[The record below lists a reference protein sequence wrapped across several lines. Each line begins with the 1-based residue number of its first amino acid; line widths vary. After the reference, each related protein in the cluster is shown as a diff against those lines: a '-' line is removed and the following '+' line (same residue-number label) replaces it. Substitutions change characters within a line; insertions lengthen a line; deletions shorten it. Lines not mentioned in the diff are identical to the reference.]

1 MLKRVFSTPLLP
13 RLLIAGFLLLMIC
26 TIFIHAND
34 YGVSVDEPLQ
44 DSYGHYDVAWYLSLG
59 KDLSF
64 LHYRT
69 NLYMPQ
75 HGPFFE
81 GLVAI
86 AQGIFGNE
94 LTTRA
99 IVTGLGGVAGVVAI
113 MLCGYV
119 LGGEWLAL
127 IAGLFLW
134 LYPRYYGSM
143 WNNSKDI
150 PLAAAM
156 TLVLW
161 AILRLAAQWQSRR
174 RLVRNSLI
182 LGLLLGIAIS
192 IRVAGLVWFIVLV
205 LLALGWWLTH
215 LNREYLKTRGGML
228 LKKQVLAALLIGGVC
243 FVIMLALW
251 PYFFLS
257 PLGHL
262 VESVYLMQHYPW
274 GLPVTFQGHV
284 YSALQLPWDYVPVWL
299 GIGSP
304 LIIVLFS
311 LLGMG
316 LWLGLIIHTRKIDA
330 PVTVMVLALPII
342 IGVTIISRPTLY
354 DGPRHFF
361 FLVPMMVL
369 LAAWGFFTLCRLL
382 WRRPQR
388 VLRLLAVGVVIAAAV
403 DYGLIVK
410 TMNDLHP
417 YEYTYFNELVGG
429 IQGAQGNYDVDY
441 WRVCTKP
448 AAEWLGSHYQSL
460 THNPHPTVT
469 TPFPFLAF
477 DYLPLAFSENDTSP
491 DFYIGPT
498 HDHLDQQFP
507 SYTIIHTERIEG
519 QVLACVVKMKP
530 SLQTAVNVGHVQPV
544 TTFMIRPAYTGAE
557 KRLSGYA

>member
-13 RLLIAGFLLLMIC
+13 RLLIAGFVLFMVC
-26 TIFIHAND
+26 TIFMHVND

-44 DSYGHYDVAWYLSLG
+44 NSYGHYDLAWYLSLG
-59 KDLSF
+59 KDQSF

-86 AQGIFGNE
+86 AQQTLGNE

-99 IVTGLGGVAGVVAI
+99 IVTGLGGVAGVVAV

-150 PLAAAM
+150 PLAVGM

-161 AILRLAAQWQSRR
+161 AILLLVAQWKSRR
-174 RLVRNSLI
+174 RLVRNSLL

-192 IRVAGLVWFIVLV
+192 VRVAGLVWFIVLA
-205 LLALGWWLTH
+205 LLAIGWWLMH
-215 LNREYLKTRGGML
+215 LNREYLRMRGGML
-228 LKKQVLAALLIGGVC
+228 LKKQALAALLIGGVC
-243 FVIMLALW
+243 FVTMLALW
-251 PYFFLS
+251 PYFFLN
-257 PLGHL
+257 PVGHL

-299 GIGSP
+299 AIGSP
-304 LIIVLFS
+304 LVIVLFS
-311 LLGMG
+311 LVGMA
-316 LWLGLIIHTRKIDA
+316 LWLGLTIHTRKIDA
-330 PVTVMVLALPII
+330 PITVTALSLPIV

-369 LAAWGFFTLCRLL
+369 LAAWGFFTLFQLL
-382 WRRPQR
+382 WRRPQF
-388 VLRLLAVGVVIAAAV
+388 VMRLLAIGVVIAVAL

-410 TMNDLHP
+410 T
-417 YEYTYFNELVGG
+417 
-429 IQGAQGNYDVDY
+429 
-441 WRVCTKP
+441 
-448 AAEWLGSHYQSL
+448 
-460 THNPHPTVT
+460 
-469 TPFPFLAF
+469 
-477 DYLPLAFSENDTSP
+477 
-491 DFYIGPT
+491 
-498 HDHLDQQFP
+498 
-507 SYTIIHTERIEG
+507 
-519 QVLACVVKMKP
+519 
-530 SLQTAVNVGHVQPV
+530 
-544 TTFMIRPAYTGAE
+544 
-557 KRLSGYA
+557 